1 MFPAVAPL
9 SSAIV
14 ALASELAIV
23 TLVVAVL
30 TTFQLASTALTTI
43 PLAIAVAA
51 VCVVGVAFVLRV
63 AVPGAATSPG
73 SRICSFVTAPAF
85 TVTLALVLA
94 ASTAAASVA
103 VRVGVRLVLNVKLD

>member
-14 ALASELAIV
+14 ALASELVIV

-43 PLAIAVAA
+43 PLAIAVPA
-51 VCVVGVAFVLRV
+51 VCAVGVAAVLHV
-63 AVPGAATSPG
+63 AVPGQAPSPR
-73 SRICSFVTAPAF
+73 SRLCSFVTAPAF
-85 TVTLALVLA
+85 TVTLALALA
-94 ASTAAASVA
+94 VSAAAAS
-103 VRVGVRLVLNVKLD
+103 

>member
-14 ALASELAIV
+14 ALASELVTV

-43 PLAIAVAA
+43 PLTIAVPAVCAVGVAA
-51 VCVVGVAFVLRV
+51 VLRSEERRVGNERGTRSWRFD
-63 AVPGAATSPG
+63 
-73 SRICSFVTAPAF
+73 TAPTF
-85 TVTLALVLA
+85 TGTLAMVLA
-94 ASTAAASVA
+94 VNGACA
-103 VRVGVRLVLNVKLD
+103 